1 MSETDDSHEHGRLGR
16 LFAALVGT
24 EGEVAEKPLGQTDD
38 ARRPF
43 DLDDLAR
50 SLAATSD
57 PAGALRSFAAGVRER
72 SELAGSGAT
81 EAPGGLEL
89 YLAER
94 LLEAGVLESDGAA
107 LPSMRVVRP
116 RTSDLFYLRVD
127 DDELPWLSKVRLLR
141 VEAALNGALI
151 ASRVLPDGG
160 VGSTLEEVVRCE
172 QRACRSIVAQ
182 APRAA
187 ARREGPALG
196 EWDVRE
202 AISFGIETFQLP
214 YRLTTRFRTNVRAGV
229 AAFEVDLVPPRAWA
243 STVFVDG
250 LGIVG
255 ATPEMRRRAAT
266 DYNLRMGV
274 LLAAYALAAAPR
286 LSAVW
291 VAGVVDTASSH
302 TCYYSACLTR
312 RLLEEVDLE
321 GSFDPV
327 ELMRAAGATID
338 ERNRELGAVR
348 QDFSLDDELFCPAW
362 RFEPVELSGRSLL
375 PQAAEA
381 LGCQEARGLSVDEAR
396 ARRAAA
402 DELVRELGDSTE
414 GNVRALLSLA
424 RRSGEGDVRDAA
436 LRCVRSL
443 IDGSLADDPLE
454 IVGSLVL
461 GDELTRGAALAHE
474 RMLARDAEG
483 AERAA
488 LDAIASAGED
498 AYLDDGTRT
507 WRSFED
513 HTDRALYNRLL
524 AREGEVCSLAPSA
537 LLEAHLVASAAGLAQ
552 EKLEGAL
559 AHARRARELAPLSAQ
574 ASLSLAS
581 CLEATGDL
589 AAAADELARLLSV
602 AHDPETIA
610 LAYLRMAQVQWQGG
624 RVLAAQAC
632 YQRACQGLGATLV
645 VAGLAVIALIGRVG
659 DAATASLSPEQA
671 ESALRGA
678 GIPVA
683 PTEDVVR
690 ALAEAARAATDAELF
705 PVARDA
711 TRALCS
717 LVRDDVTFGVL
728 RSLEGEPDR

>member
-1 MSETDDSHEHGRLGR
+1 MSETDDSREHGRLGR

-50 SLAATSD
+50 SLAAASD
-57 PAGALRSFAAGVRER
+57 PAGALHSFAAGVRER

-160 VGSTLEEVVRCE
+160 AGSTLEEVVRCE

-214 YRLTTRFRTNVRAGV
+214 YRLTARFRANVRAGV

-312 RLLEEVDLE
+312 RLLEDVDLE
-321 GSFDPV
+321 GLFDPV

-424 RRSGEGDVRDAA
+424 RRSGEGDVHDAA

-443 IDGSLADDPLE
+443 IDGSLADDPLRDSWARSSSATSSRAVPRSRTSE
-454 IVGSLVL
+454 CSLGTRRGRSARRSTPSPPPVRMPTSTT
-461 GDELTRGAALAHE
+461 GRARGA
-474 RMLARDAEG
+474 R
-483 AERAA
+483 
-488 LDAIASAGED
+488 SAT
-498 AYLDDGTRT
+498 TRT
-507 WRSFED
+507 VRS
-513 HTDRALYNRLL
+513 TTGSSP
-524 AREGEVCSLAPSA
+524 ARGRSAPS
-537 LLEAHLVASAAGLAQ
+537 
-552 EKLEGAL
+552 
-559 AHARRARELAPLSAQ
+559 RRAPCSRRTSSPRRQGSHRRGSRAPSPTPTAPV
-574 ASLSLAS
+574 SSPRS
-581 CLEATGDL
+581 
-589 AAAADELARLLSV
+589 R
-602 AHDPETIA
+602 H
-610 LAYLRMAQVQWQGG
+610 R
-624 RVLAAQAC
+624 
-632 YQRACQGLGATLV
+632 RA
-645 VAGLAVIALIGRVG
+645 
-659 DAATASLSPEQA
+659 
-671 ESALRGA
+671 
-678 GIPVA
+678 
-683 PTEDVVR
+683 
-690 ALAEAARAATDAELF
+690 
-705 PVARDA
+705 
-711 TRALCS
+711 
-717 LVRDDVTFGVL
+717 
-728 RSLEGEPDR
+728 